1 MSKRGLDLQASTV
14 TIRTRATGLL
24 ARFAHDLE
32 ITAEGFEGSV
42 QIDGDRWVTDLK
54 FPVRRLRTIGSLRDG
69 RVDFSAISAS
79 DLAEIERKIRD
90 EVLRGPEV
98 TVHVEGTGP
107 SRGQL
112 RVSAPEGEQQ
122 VSVPLSLSERP
133 DGGQRVNGKIELS
146 LRKLGVPA
154 IKGPLGA
161 FKVSDEIEVEF
172 KFALA
177 AAGEAAD

>member
-1 MSKRGLDLQASTV
+1 MSRRGIDLQASTV

-32 ITAEGFEGSV
+32 ITAEDFEGSV
-42 QIDGDRWVTDLK
+42 EVDGDRWSTDIL
-54 FPVRRLRTIGSLRDG
+54 FPVRRLRVVGSLRDG

-98 TVHVEGTGP
+98 KVRVDGASP
-107 SRGQL
+107 SQGQL
-112 RVSAPEGEQQ
+112 RVSTPEGEQRL
-122 VSVPLSLSERP
+122 SVRLSVSERP
-133 DGGQRVNGKIELS
+133 DGGHTVAGDAKLS

-161 FKVSDEIEVEF
+161 FKVDDEVDVEF
-172 KFALA
+172 EFAVPVGG
-177 AAGEAAD
+177 GEG

>member
-1 MSKRGLDLQASTV
+1 MSRRAIDLHASAV

-42 QIDGDRWVTDLK
+42 EIDGDRWSTDLL
-54 FPVRRLRTIGSLRDG
+54 FPVRRLHVVGSLRDG

-79 DLAEIERKIRD
+79 DLSEIERKIRD
-90 EVLRGPEV
+90 EVLRGSEV
-98 TVHVEGTGP
+98 KVQVEGTGP

-122 VSVPLSLSERP
+122 LSVPLSVSERP
-133 DGGQRVNGKIELS
+133 DGGHLVNGEVKLS
-146 LRKLGVPA
+146 LRKLGVPV

-161 FKVSDEIEVEF
+161 FKVTDEIEVEF
-172 KFALA
+172 KFAVA
-177 AAGEAAD
+177 AAGEGAG